1 MDLSTKEPVMREMG
15 LAKGNSWSEFM
26 TKKGIPCVTGP
37 ERSGDGKKYFF
48 VIRPPLYEAFERNDG

>member
-1 MDLSTKEPVMREMG
+1 MREMG